1 MQTQAHRYR
10 RWRVRESWLALISGM
25 LTALVAL
32 LPTAGVLAALEP
44 QRIVSVNV
52 CGDLLVL
59 ALVPTGRIASLS
71 FLASD
76 PTLSPLA
83 ELAKGIPANGGTAE
97 EVLSFEPDLV
107 LVGRH
112 TTRSTTALL
121 RRLGYPVLEL
131 EVPDSLDAAR
141 EQIRGVALALG
152 VPEAG
157 QEMIARLDERVS
169 TARPRPGTDRPLAV
183 LYRANGF
190 TAGPR
195 SLPGS
200 LMEAA
205 GFDNLAGRAD
215 IRHWGMLP
223 LETLLL
229 AKPSVLILDG
239 DDDASPALAT
249 RMLDHPALSRLRES
263 ITVVE
268 IPRQLWSCP
277 GPWLAQAVERLATA
291 RKSVVGNRAR

>member
-1 MQTQAHRYR
+1 MPR
-10 RWRVRESWLALISGM
+10 M
-25 LTALVAL
+25 LPALVAL
-32 LPTAGVLAALEP
+32 LLTAGVSAAPVP
-44 QRIVSVNV
+44 QRIVSINV
-52 CGDLLVL
+52 CADLLVL
-59 ALVPTGRIASLS
+59 ALVPRGRIASIS

-76 PTLSPLA
+76 PALSPLA
-83 ELAKGIPANGGTAE
+83 ELAKGIPANRGRAE

-107 LVGRH
+107 LAGRH

-121 RRLGYPVLEL
+121 RRLGYPVLEI

-141 EQIRGVALALG
+141 EQIRSVALALG

-157 QEMIARLDERVS
+157 RKMIARLDGRVS
-169 TARPRPGTDRPLAV
+169 AARPRPGTGRPLAV

-200 LMEAA
+200 LVEAA
-205 GFDNLAGRAD
+205 GFDNLAGRAG
-215 IRHWGMLP
+215 IHRWGILP

-249 RMLDHPALSRLRES
+249 QTLAHPALSRLRKS

-277 GPWLAQAVERLATA
+277 GPWLAQAVERLAA
-291 RKSVVGNRAR
+291 VRKSLAEDRAR

>member
-1 MQTQAHRYR
+1 MFR
-10 RWRVRESWLALISGM
+10 RLP
-25 LTALVAL
+25 ALVVL
-32 LPTAGVLAALEP
+32 FLAAGALGEPVP

-52 CGDLLVL
+52 CADLLVL
-59 ALVPTGRIASLS
+59 ALVPKGRIASIS
-71 FLASD
+71 FLASE
-76 PTLSPLA
+76 PALSPLA
-83 ELAKGIPANGGTAE
+83 ELAKGIPANRGGAE

-107 LVGRH
+107 LAGRH
-112 TTRSTTALL
+112 TTRATAALL

-131 EVPDSLDAAR
+131 EVPESLDAAR
-141 EQIRGVALALG
+141 EQIRDVALALG
-152 VPEAG
+152 APEAG
-157 QEMIARLDERVS
+157 QRMIARLDSRVS
-169 TARPRPGTDRPLAV
+169 AARPRSGTDRPLAV

-200 LMEAA
+200 LVEAA
-205 GFDNLAGRAD
+205 GFDNLAGRAG
-215 IRHWGMLP
+215 IRHWGILP

-229 AKPSVLILDG
+229 ANPSVLILDG

-249 RMLDHPALSRLRES
+249 QTLAHPALSHLRKS

-277 GPWLAQAVERLATA
+277 GPWLAQAVERLAA
-291 RKSVVGNRAR
+291 VRRSLAEDRAQ